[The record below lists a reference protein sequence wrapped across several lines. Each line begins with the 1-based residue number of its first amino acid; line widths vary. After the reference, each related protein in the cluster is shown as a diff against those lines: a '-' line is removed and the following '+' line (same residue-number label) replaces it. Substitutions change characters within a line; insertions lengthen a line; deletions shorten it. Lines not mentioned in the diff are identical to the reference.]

1 MYGKKI
7 IVFSE
12 PLREK
17 KVDPFTLANNARG
30 HALPKQGSRM
40 LWLSRLDQVEPAE
53 WAEWKVGPLKRMTHH
68 RKRVIQLARRD

>member
-40 LWLSRLDQVEPAE
+40 L
-53 WAEWKVGPLKRMTHH
+53 
-68 RKRVIQLARRD
+68 